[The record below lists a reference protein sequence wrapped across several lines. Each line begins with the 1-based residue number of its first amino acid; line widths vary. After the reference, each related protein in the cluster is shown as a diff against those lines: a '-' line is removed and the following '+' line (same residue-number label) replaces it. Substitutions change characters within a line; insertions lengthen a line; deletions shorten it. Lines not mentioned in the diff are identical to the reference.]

1 MPSSI
6 PQVTTG
12 GQRARRPYVLH
23 PQGSDRGRLRMGAGE
38 SVRPGST
45 CRTWRPT
52 RPLLRPAAWINLADA
67 VGDRTLST
75 RTATFPLCHFGADW
89 QKFTTLMFTPGMQ
102 RLRELD
108 GILCSHQ
115 TYKQR
120 AGGAYSGWQV
130 DLRGGGRLSTRVQHL
145 PRPDVLPPQRRHAE
159 PQQSPRSLPGSCAH
173 ERTRRRQPTDN
184 GGAPTRLATKEDDRS
199 SERQLILRQ
208 RSSDR
213 RPRRSPSV

>member
-1 MPSSI
+1 MLVDRTCSI
-6 PQVTTG
+6 LKAATE
-12 GQRARRPYVLH
+12 A
-23 PQGSDRGRLRMGAGE
+23 GSEWALENPCDRGVPVAHGGRRDLYSDPRH
-38 SVRPGST
+38 GSI
-45 CRTWRPT
+45 WQM
-52 RPLLRPAAWINLADA
+52 PAVIELAQHA
-67 VGDRTLST
+67 SCH
-75 RTATFPLCHFGADW
+75 TATFPLCHFGADW
-89 QKFTTLMFTPGMQ
+89 QKFTTLMFTPGLQ

-145 PRPDVLPPQRRHAE
+145 PRQDVLPPQRRHAE

-173 ERTRRRQPTDN
+173 ERTRRLQPTDN
-184 GGAPTRLATKEDDRS
+184 GGAPTRLATKGDDRS
-199 SERQLILRQ
+199 SERQLLRQ
-208 RSSDR
+208 RCSDQ